1 VGSVWALKVDDL
13 ELEEWKGKTPD
24 TILSTFRERDK
35 RVGSR
40 LVELQDGSSEDWPTR
55 EYVVAAND
63 MRERLNVGGFTSAR
77 ARKDYLASLGH
88 CAICPNAVAFV
99 ALSSSCDSSNSTLAR
114 SRVFSG
120 SCDSVS
126 ICLWDF
132 SRALSAAVAG

>member
-1 VGSVWALKVDDL
+1 MGSVWALKVDDL

-24 TILSTFRERDK
+24 TILSTFRKRDK

-40 LVELQDGSSEDWPTR
+40 LVELQDGSSEDWPTH

-88 CAICPNAVAFV
+88 CAICPNAVA
-99 ALSSSCDSSNSTLAR
+99 LIWRDSRRTSARNTSYGYSTR
-114 SRVFSG
+114 NGCRPG
-120 SCDSVS
+120 
-126 ICLWDF
+126 
-132 SRALSAAVAG
+132 G